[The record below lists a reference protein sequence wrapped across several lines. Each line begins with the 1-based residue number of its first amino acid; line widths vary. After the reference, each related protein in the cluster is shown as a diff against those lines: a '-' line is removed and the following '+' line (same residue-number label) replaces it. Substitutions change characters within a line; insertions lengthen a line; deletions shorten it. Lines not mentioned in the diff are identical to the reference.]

1 MTLPSPALRLTAL
14 LCLALGLA
22 VSLAACV
29 DDATPV
35 GSFDP
40 SQPCNGADS
49 QVMVGAYP
57 DLEAAL
63 PTSLAGVA
71 PTSLVSGRLCSAN
84 TLGTLYAL
92 GIHET
97 QFASEVWNRGG
108 GSGIQLTL
116 MSAGGLTVA
125 NVLESYTSGAANA
138 PKVHS
143 LKTTNVTVNGLA
155 GMRDDIENDD
165 YAQDVVVWPGAAA
178 GQVRVVITSNIHEP
192 DLQAALAVF
201 R

>member
-1 MTLPSPALRLTAL
+1 MTLRALARPIAAGLLLTL
-14 LCLALGLA
+14 L
-22 VSLAACV
+22 LAACV
-29 DDATPV
+29 DDATRV

-40 SQPCNGADS
+40 STPCNGADS
-49 QVMVGAYP
+49 QVMKAAYP

-71 PTSLVSGRLCSAN
+71 PTSLVSGRLCSAQ
-84 TLGTLYAL
+84 TLGTLYGR

-97 QFASEVWNRGG
+97 HFASAVWNRGG
-108 GSGIQLTL
+108 GSGLQLTV

-143 LKTTNVTVNGLA
+143 LKTSNVTVNGLA

-165 YAQDVVVWPGAAA
+165 YAQDVVVWPG
-178 GQVRVVITSNIHEP
+178 GGPGLIRVVITSNVHEP
-192 DLQAALAVF
+192 DLQAALAAF

>member
-1 MTLPSPALRLTAL
+1 MTLRALARPIAAGLLLTL
-14 LCLALGLA
+14 L
-22 VSLAACV
+22 LAACV
-29 DDATPV
+29 DDATRV

-40 SQPCNGADS
+40 STPCNGADS
-49 QVMVGAYP
+49 QVMKAAYP

-71 PTSLVSGRLCSAN
+71 PTSLVSGRLCSAQ
-84 TLGTLYAL
+84 TLGTLYGR

-97 QFASEVWNRGG
+97 HFASAVWNRGG
-108 GSGIQLTL
+108 GSGLQLTV

-143 LKTTNVTVNGLA
+143 LKTSNVTVNGLA

-165 YAQDVVVWPGAAA
+165 YAQDVVVWPG
-178 GQVRVVITSNIHEP
+178 GGPGLIRVVITSNVHEP
-192 DLQAALAVF
+192 DVQAALAAF

>member
-1 MTLPSPALRLTAL
+1 MTRRALAGPIVA
-14 LCLALGLA
+14 CLALVLL
-22 VSLAACV
+22 LAACV

-40 SQPCNGADS
+40 STACNGADS
-49 QVMVGAYP
+49 QVMKGAYP
-57 DLEAAL
+57 DLEAAM

-92 GIHET
+92 GVHET
-97 QFASEVWNRGG
+97 HFASAVWNRGG
-108 GSGIQLTL
+108 GSGVQLTL
-116 MSAGGLTVA
+116 MSATGLTVA

-143 LKTTNVTVNGLA
+143 LKTSSITVNGLA

-165 YAQDVVVWPGAAA
+165 YAQDVVVWPG
-178 GQVRVVITSNIHEP
+178 GGSGLIRVVITSNIHEP
-192 DLQAALAVF
+192 DLQAALAAF
-201 R
+201 H

>member
-1 MTLPSPALRLTAL
+1 MTLRSPAARLAAL
-14 LCLALGLA
+14 LALAI
-22 VSLAACV
+22 VLAACV

-40 SQPCNGADS
+40 SKPCNGADS
-49 QVMVGAYP
+49 QVMQGAYP
-57 DLEAAL
+57 DLEVAL
-63 PTSLAGVA
+63 PTILAGVA

-84 TLGTLYAL
+84 TLGTLYGR

-97 QFASEVWNRGG
+97 HFASAVWNRGG
-108 GSGIQLTL
+108 GSGVQLTL
-116 MSAGGLTVA
+116 MSADGLTVA

-165 YAQDVVVWPGAAA
+165 YAQDVVVWPG
-178 GQVRVVITSNIHEP
+178 GGPGLIRVVITSNIHEP
-192 DLQAALAVF
+192 DLQIALAAF